1 MKYCLDLRDIAAMHI
16 IMDCNSIDRDR
27 INMIFSNL
35 ATSYIGNLKKA
46 I

>member
-1 MKYCLDLRDIAAMHI
+1 MKYCLDLRDIAA
-16 IMDCNSIDRDR
+16 NSIDRDR